1 MITYEN
7 VFSRVINGI
16 IAIVQGEWATL
27 PIHYDSDYELEAHE
41 PQFLNITPI
50 SDVLIGMSA
59 NGQTR
64 KYVTKLSYLRRIG
77 GGYQKHTHIDTMS
90 DFSEHLKRLLF
101 NNKNYSSD
109 GSYQWHDGRV
119 ESVNFIT
126 ETIEDYN
133 QIDLTFAVI
142 IHEVI

>member
-16 IAIVQGEWATL
+16 VAIVQGEWATL
-27 PIHYDSDYELEAHE
+27 SIHYDYELEAHE

-50 SDVLIGMSA
+50 GDNLISLSA

-64 KYVTKLSYLRRIG
+64 EYTIKLSYLRRLG
-77 GGYQKHTHIDTMS
+77 GDYQKHTHIDTMS
-90 DFSEHLKRLLF
+90 DFSAHLKRLLF
-101 NNKNYSSD
+101 NNKNYSLS

-119 ESVNFIT
+119 ESVEFIT
-126 ETIEDYN
+126 ETIESYN
-133 QIDLTFAVI
+133 QIDLTFTVI
-142 IHEVI
+142 ISEVV